1 MLYLALRTARHRI
14 AALAAVACATLGG
27 AAVLTSVGVLAESGL
42 SSHAPVD
49 RLARA
54 DVVVSAPQSYRPNT
68 GEPPLAL
75 PERARVPGG
84 LAERLARL
92 PGVETA
98 VGDVSF
104 PAAVLDAR
112 GRPVTAADPE
122 GAGHGWSSTGL
133 LDGAGT
139 GSGTGAG
146 TGSGAGTGAGASGVT
161 GARLAGAAP
170 SGRGEVAVDGAT
182 AEAAGVRPGD
192 RLTVV
197 AAGQRGTYRVSGVV
211 TADGGGV
218 WFADPVAR
226 RLAGG
231 KGALGDKAP
240 AGARAA
246 ADRAAADR
254 ADAVD
259 LVALRTEPDARDSV
273 AEQARRL
280 VRGDG
285 YTVSTGPGRGD
296 VESPDALAARNVLPL
311 LASSLAGVTVL
322 VVGFIVAGALALSVA
337 AQRRDLALM
346 RAVGAVPRQVRRL
359 AAAQAALVT
368 AVTLVPGT
376 LLGYP
381 LAGRFR
387 QLLVHVGMLPDALP
401 LTYGP
406 LPALAAALLLSAVV
420 WAAAWASSWRTSK
433 MPATEAVAESRSEP
447 RTPSRG
453 RAFTGFLLIVAATV
467 LSAAPLLA
475 RTEIGAASTAMSGI
489 VAVIGLALAG
499 PELVRG
505 LTGALARRLPSRVSA
520 PAWLAVANSHGYAL
534 RVAGAVT
541 TLAMAVVFTLTYAFT
556 QTTVLAASDA
566 DVEAAG
572 RAQFT
577 VTAPAL
583 GGLPDDLA
591 DAVRDTPGVRAAEP
605 VSSTTALWTYDFAG
619 SEETGSGSA
628 LVLTPGAPEV
638 LDPDVRSGDLA
649 DLSGATVAL
658 DRETA
663 GQLKASVGDEVSVR
677 LGDGARVRA
686 RLVATYARGLGL
698 GPVAL
703 SRDLAAGHTTTGLD
717 QELLVRTDG
726 SDAARTALAAFADER
741 PGLALDDGWNAPGGT
756 PPELWINVA
765 VLAVLLGYLL
775 LGIANKLVATTAA
788 RRHEFATLQLIGA
801 TPAQVRAMM
810 RREAALVCGYALST
824 GLLLSAVPLALLGV
838 GFLDRPLPSGPVW
851 LLPAVAVTVAGIAY
865 ATTALP
871 TRRALRTP
879 PAQALTR
886 G

>member
-14 AALAAVACATLGG
+14 AALVAVACATLGG

-92 PGVETA
+92 PGVEAA

-133 LDGAGT
+133 LEGAGT
-139 GSGTGAG
+139 GS
-146 TGSGAGTGAGASGVT
+146 GSGAGTGAGATGVT

-211 TADGGGV
+211 AADGGGV

-231 KGALGDKAP
+231 KGVLGDKVP
-240 AGARAA
+240 EAR
-246 ADRAAADR
+246 
-254 ADAVD
+254 DAVD
-259 LVALRTEPDARDSV
+259 LVALRTAPDARDSV

-296 VESPDALAARNVLPL
+296 VESPDALAARNTLPL

-368 AVTLVPGT
+368 AVTLLPGT

-381 LAGRFR
+381 LADRFR

-453 RAFTGFLLIVAATV
+453 RAFAGFLLIVAATV

-605 VSSTTALWTYDFAG
+605 VSSTTTLWTYDFAG

-649 DLSGATVAL
+649 DLSGATVAM

-741 PGLALDDGWNAPGGT
+741 PELALDDGWNAPGGT